1 MFANVAMEP
10 LLLALCLVGAMVMLG
25 GWLLRERR
33 IRNEHWLWKKRRL
46 RRARL
51 MLNSGGT
58 MAVVSVVA
66 LLVI

>member
-1 MFANVAMEP
+1 MFAFVAMEHV
-10 LLLALCLVGAMVMLG
+10 LLTLCALGALVMLG

-46 RRARL
+46 KRARL

-66 LLVI
+66 LLFL

>member
-1 MFANVAMEP
+1 MFANVALEDWLRAAC
-10 LLLALCLVGAMVMLG
+10 LLGALVMLG
-25 GWLLRERR
+25 GWLLHQRR

-66 LLVI
+66 LLVL